1 VPDNSV
7 IGVDVG
13 GTKILAGIVDQD
25 GNVVQSSVTPTPT
38 RSEAAFLAGLEGAI
52 AALLDEREE
61 GDGVSAV
68 GLGLPSVI
76 DQRSGSALSSVHV
89 PLAGVPIRERIADR
103 FGIPVELDNDG
114 NAAAIAEW
122 SIGAGRG
129 TNHLVMLTL
138 GTGIGGGLILD
149 GRPYRGATGGAAELG
164 HIVIQHGGPPCQG
177 TCTGHGHL
185 EALVSGAAAHRVARE
200 LLGPGA
206 TAHELIALARAGDPP
221 AAAALDAMGRY
232 LGSGI
237 ASLVNVFEPELVVLG
252 GGFCSAAL
260 DLLLAPA
267 LEVLAVDG
275 RRPSSERVRVEPA
288 QLGVEAGMVGAALV
302 ALGATAP
309 RH

>member
-1 VPDNSV
+1 MPDNSV

-13 GTKILAGIVDQD
+13 GTKILAGIVGQD
-25 GNVVQSSVTPTPT
+25 GNVIHSTVTPTPT

-52 AALLDEREE
+52 AALLDEQ
-61 GDGVSAV
+61 DGVSAV

-89 PLAGVPIRERIADR
+89 PLAGVPVRDRIADR
-103 FGIPVELDNDG
+103 FALPVELDNDG

-122 SIGAGRG
+122 SIGVGRG

-149 GRPYRGATGGAAELG
+149 GQPYRGATGGAAELG

-221 AAAALDAMGRY
+221 PAAALDTMGRY

-267 LEVLAVDG
+267 LEVLAVEG
-275 RRPSSERVRVEPA
+275 RHPSAERVRVEPA

-302 ALGATAP
+302 ALGATSP
-309 RH
+309 RD